1 MALRRLSRIVFAA
14 GLLAAAPSFAD
25 DARAKNNYLIH
36 CQGCHLPNAI
46 GMQGK
51 VPPMNDFVG
60 FFMHSQQGREYLIRV
75 PGVAGSTLSD
85 AHLAELMNWLLI
97 THSNPQ
103 MPEKVRLF
111 SAGEVG
117 KLRRSPLFDPEKRR
131 IEVLRSLAKEEPGL
145 AHAIEEG
152 LSD

>member
-1 MALRRLSRIVFAA
+1 MALRRFSCLV
-14 GLLAAAPSFAD
+14 LAAALLVATPSFAD

-51 VPPMNDFVG
+51 VPPMNGFVG

-85 AHLAELMNWLLI
+85 AHLAELMNWLLR
-97 THSNPQ
+97 THSSPQ
-103 MPEKVRLF
+103 MPDKVRLF

-131 IEVLRSLAKEEPGL
+131 IEVLRTLAKEAPGL
-145 AHAIEEG
+145 AHAIEKGMAE
-152 LSD
+152 